1 MDNVLVIIASK
12 DRERTPEWKDHLE
25 EMGLQSSVAKGH
37 QDLRNLIE
45 SLSPRAVIYDVNT
58 FDIELSAIG
67 GIIGE
72 SPPNRSVPIVYLVL
86 PNDISTGLL
95 KKIPL
100 HPMDAVL
107 IKPVPKDL
115 FQLTM
120 HSVLLSSEQYFRLN
134 ERYEEL
140 KDLESLRDNLMSM
153 LVHDMRHPLQAIYS
167 YCSFLDGT
175 IRSNMSTQELSYQIK
190 NHAFRLNQM
199 LQNFLDMGRLESHQ
213 MPLFWE
219 EIKIGDCI
227 RQCYDRMENLASSN
241 GINLDLEYEEAD
253 FSLMADS
260 RMVGRILDNLLNNA
274 VKFSRKGQ
282 RIVLRARPD
291 DTREKAIFCMEDNG
305 PGIED
310 QYKQKI
316 FEKFETHKLRLHKMP
331 SVGLGLAFCRL
342 AAQAHKGDIR
352 VEDNPEGGSIFI
364 LTLPVLQETAVTPF
378 DKPSELKGEEME

>member
-1 MDNVLVIIASK
+1 MDNVLVIIASN

-25 EMGLQSSVAKGH
+25 EMGLQSSVAKGQ
-37 QDLRNLIE
+37 QDLRILIE
-45 SLSPRAVIYDVNT
+45 SLFPKAVIYDVNA
-58 FDIELSAIG
+58 FDIDLSAIG
-67 GIIGE
+67 GIISE
-72 SPPNRSVPIVYLVL
+72 NPENRSVPIVYLVL
-86 PNDISTGLL
+86 PNDISTGML

-115 FQLTM
+115 FQITM
-120 HSVLLSSEQYFRLN
+120 HSVLLSSEQYCRLKE
-134 ERYEEL
+134 EREEL
-140 KDLESLRDNLMSM
+140 KNLESLRDNLMNM

-175 IRSNMSTQELSYQIK
+175 IRSNLSNEELAYQIK

-241 GINLDLEYEEAD
+241 GLKWDLECAEED
-253 FSLMADS
+253 FSVMADS
-260 RMVGRILDNLLNNA
+260 MMVGRILDNFLNNA
-274 VKFSRKGQ
+274 VKFSRRGQ
-282 RIVLRARPD
+282 RIVLRAKPD

-316 FEKFETHKLRLHKMP
+316 FKKFEAHKLGLHNMP
-331 SVGLGLAFCRL
+331 SVGLGLAFCKL

-352 VEDNPEGGSIFI
+352 VEDNPAGGSIFI
-364 LTLPVLQETAVTPF
+364 LSLPVRQETAVTPF
-378 DKPSELKGEEME
+378 DKPSELKGEEMD

>member
-1 MDNVLVIIASK
+1 MSKRRLGLMDNVLVIIASK

-58 FDIELSAIG
+58 FDIRLSAIG

-100 HPMDAVL
+100 HPMDAILV
-107 IKPVPKDL
+107 KPVPKDL
-115 FQLTM
+115 FQITM

-140 KDLESLRDNLMSM
+140 KDLESLRDNLINM

-175 IRSNMSTQELSYQIK
+175 IRSNLSPRNWLIK
-190 NHAFRLNQM
+190 
-199 LQNFLDMGRLESHQ
+199 
-213 MPLFWE
+213 
-219 EIKIGDCI
+219 
-227 RQCYDRMENLASSN
+227 
-241 GINLDLEYEEAD
+241 
-253 FSLMADS
+253 S
-260 RMVGRILDNLLNNA
+260 RIMRFG
-274 VKFSRKGQ
+274 
-282 RIVLRARPD
+282 
-291 DTREKAIFCMEDNG
+291 
-305 PGIED
+305 
-310 QYKQKI
+310 
-316 FEKFETHKLRLHKMP
+316 
-331 SVGLGLAFCRL
+331 
-342 AAQAHKGDIR
+342 
-352 VEDNPEGGSIFI
+352 
-364 LTLPVLQETAVTPF
+364 
-378 DKPSELKGEEME
+378 